1 MSTIFNIRNLRLQGV
16 SRASVIIGTLVV
28 ILALVAAI
36 VGYNL
41 YKRLTTNTVVAY
53 FPETLALYPGDKIQ
67 IMGVKV
73 GTIDSIEPAGDK
85 MKVTFHYENKYKV
98 PANATASIL
107 NPSLVASRNIQ
118 LSPPYTGGPVLED
131 NAVIPIDRTQVPV
144 EYDELRDS
152 INRILTDLGPT
163 KEQPKGPFGDI
174 IESAAN
180 GFAGKGEQLNKT
192 LNGLSEAL
200 YTLNEGRG
208 DFFSVIKSLALFVN
222 ALYQSDQQFVA
233 LNDDLA
239 QFTNAFTN
247 TDREV
252 ANALQDLNQLL
263 TTTRQFINKNGEVL
277 THDINNLAE
286 ATNAILQPDP
296 LNGLETALHVFPTLG
311 ANLMNIV
318 SPVTGGVMGIPV
330 IANFANPMQL
340 VCSAIQA
347 GSRLGYQ
354 ESAELC
360 AQYLAPILDAI
371 KFNYPPIGINQFVTA
386 MTLPKTV
393 AYSEPRLQPPGG
405 YKDTTVPGVFSRDTL
420 FSHGNHEPGWV
431 SAPGMQGVDVQPF
444 TANMLTPECLAEL
457 LGGPNCEIPGA
468 PAAFGAPP
476 GGNLPGPPNSYDE
489 NNPLPPPWYPQPGPP
504 PPAAPGV
511 IPGDPGGSPLS
522 GPAPAAGPG
531 PGPAAPAGPP
541 PAGPP
546 LPAESGG

>member
-1 MSTIFNIRNLRLQGV
+1 MSTIFNIRNIKLPGGI

-28 ILALVAAI
+28 ILALVAGV
-36 VGYNL
+36 VGWNL
-41 YKRLTTNTVVAY
+41 YRKLTTNTVVAY
-53 FPETLALYPGDKIQ
+53 FPDTLALYAGDKVQ

-73 GTIDSIEPAGDK
+73 GQIDTIEPAGDK
-85 MKVTFHYENKYKV
+85 MKVTFHYDNKYKV

-118 LSPPYTGGPVLED
+118 LSPPYTGGPVMGD
-131 NAVIPIDRTQVPV
+131 NATIPIDRTQVPV

-152 INRILTDLGPT
+152 LNRILTDLGPT

-180 GFAGKGEQLNKT
+180 GFAGKGQQLNKT
-192 LNGLSEAL
+192 LTGLSEAL

-208 DFFSVIKSLALFVN
+208 DLFGVIKSLALFVN

-233 LNDDLA
+233 LNSDLKT
-239 QFTNAFTN
+239 FTNAFTN
-247 TDREV
+247 TNNEV

-263 TTTRQFINKNGEVL
+263 TTTRQFIGKNGEVL
-277 THDINNLAE
+277 SHDINNLADV
-286 ATNAILQPDP
+286 TNAILQPDS

-311 ANLMNIV
+311 ANLMNII
-318 SPVTGGVMGIPV
+318 SPNTGGVMGLLSV
-330 IANFANPMQL
+330 TNFANPLQF

-354 ESAELC
+354 ESAEMC

-371 KFNYPPIGINQFVTA
+371 KFNYPPFGVNQFTSA
-386 MTLPKTV
+386 MTLPKQI

-405 YKDTTVPGVFSRDTL
+405 YKDTTVPGIWSRDTL
-420 FSHGNHEPGWV
+420 FSFGNHEPGWV
-431 SAPGMQGVDVQPF
+431 TAPGMQGVDVQPF
-444 TANMLTPECLAEL
+444 TANMLTPESLAEL
-457 LGGPNCEIPGA
+457 MGGPDAPIPMA
-468 PAAFGAPP
+468 PPAFGAPP
-476 GGNLPGPPNSYDE
+476 GGNLPGPPDSYNE

-504 PPAAPGV
+504 PGPAPGV

-522 GPAPAAGPG
+522 GPAPA
-531 PGPAAPAGPP
+531 GPA
-541 PAGPP
+541 
-546 LPAESGG
+546 LPAEAGG